1 MADEKMKK
9 LLIETPVDKLVILAK
24 QKRGITVS
32 EAAKLLG
39 ASEQQVEE
47 WTRILEERGLLKLEF
62 PVVGPPKIVP
72 AMIPPAKF
80 SRKIE
85 EFAQRK
91 EEIEML
97 AQNYLEQSR
106 ETEKQFSLKFV
117 PVERELYGRLKE
129 VEGSIKALGMLSGME
144 KKMESDISKFE
155 EEKAE
160 VQKEA
165 EEIEK
170 RASHAMKNIDSVKS
184 SSEDLASDIGE
195 ALADMQKRE
204 KGVRILSDE
213 QKRIEG
219 EMAALDKEIR
229 IVSAL
234 AARKPGK
241 TLMGKISGLIRG
253 KPKRKNVKSRASLKE
268 DVGII
273 IQKKQPQK
281 KKQKEKD
288 KTWQ

>member
-1 MADEKMKK
+1 MPDAKLKK

-39 ASEQQVEE
+39 SSERQVEE

-72 AMIPPAKF
+72 ALIPPAKF
-80 SRKIE
+80 SKKIE

-97 AQNYLEQSR
+97 AKDYLEQSR
-106 ETEKQFSLKFV
+106 GMEKQLSMKFV
-117 PVERELYGRLKE
+117 PVERELYGRLRE
-129 VEGSIKALGMLSGME
+129 VEGSIKSLGALAGME
-144 KKMESDISKFE
+144 KKMESDISRFE

-160 VQKEA
+160 VLKEA
-165 EEIEK
+165 DEVEG
-170 RASHAMKNIDSVKS
+170 RASRAMKNIDSVKS
-184 SSEDLASDIGE
+184 SAQDLASDIAE
-195 ALADMQKRE
+195 ALGDMGKKE
-204 KGVRILSDE
+204 KNIRMLSEE

-219 EMAALDKEIR
+219 EMAALDKEVR

-241 TLMGKISGLIRG
+241 GIVKKLSGLIRG
-253 KPKRKNVKSRASLKE
+253 K
-268 DVGII
+268 
-273 IQKKQPQK
+273 K
-281 KKQKEKD
+281 KKQKGRKTRNDADKIQEKTRI
-288 KTWQ
+288 K